1 MNSLDNTIIAFNKI
15 AKNQGAGTFGVDDET
30 IDKKDLAWLT
40 KLNNDYREGKDQLQP
55 AHRVFIPKPN
65 GKERPL
71 GIPTIADRVQQQ
83 KLYQLLNPFY
93 ELKFSEWSFGF
104 RPGKSCHDAI
114 KRVKQRFQ
122 GIKWL
127 IKIDIK
133 GYFDTIDHHIL
144 MKMLEKDIH
153 KNKTLQT
160 INQWLKAGI
169 MDNYQF
175 QQTFS
180 GSPQGGIISPLLA
193 NIYLNQID
201 IKINELIEKGI
212 PIKKT
217 NPEYRR
223 LIRRQ
228 KGKSIKVDRFIN
240 QNQNIRVEYIRYA
253 DDFIIGCMGT
263 REQADEMKTK
273 VVNWLKYLKLTIA
286 YDKSKIVPAH
296 KGLRLLSY
304 MIKINPTTSAIKR
317 KVIKKSLN
325 GKVRT
330 LILKNEVNDR
340 GKQWLRGE
348 KITHNKQLIN
358 RDSLEIIRT
367 YKRIV
372 EGVIR
377 YFAYGENLSQLM
389 KLTYIAEYSCLKTPS
404 G

>member
-1 MNSLDNTIIAFNKI
+1 MQSTKEELKASFKLSNLLNKIQKLSLNKKSLKRELQKGMNSLENTTIAFNRI
-15 AKNQGAGTFGVDDET
+15 ARNQGAGTFGIDYET

-40 KLNNDYREGKDQLQP
+40 KLNNDYREGKDQPQP
-55 AHRVFIPKPN
+55 ARRVFIPKPN
-65 GKERPL
+65 GQERPL
-71 GIPTIADRVQQQ
+71 GIPTINDRVQQQ

-160 INQWLKAGI
+160 IKQWLKAGI

-228 KGKSIKVDRFIN
+228 KG
-240 QNQNIRVEYIRYA
+240 Q
-253 DDFIIGCMGT
+253 
-263 REQADEMKTK
+263 
-273 VVNWLKYLKLTIA
+273 VN
-286 YDKSKIVPAH
+286 
-296 KGLRLLSY
+296 
-304 MIKINPTTSAIKR
+304 
-317 KVIKKSLN
+317 
-325 GKVRT
+325 
-330 LILKNEVNDR
+330 
-340 GKQWLRGE
+340 
-348 KITHNKQLIN
+348 
-358 RDSLEIIRT
+358 
-367 YKRIV
+367 
-372 EGVIR
+372 
-377 YFAYGENLSQLM
+377 
-389 KLTYIAEYSCLKTPS
+389 
-404 G
+404 